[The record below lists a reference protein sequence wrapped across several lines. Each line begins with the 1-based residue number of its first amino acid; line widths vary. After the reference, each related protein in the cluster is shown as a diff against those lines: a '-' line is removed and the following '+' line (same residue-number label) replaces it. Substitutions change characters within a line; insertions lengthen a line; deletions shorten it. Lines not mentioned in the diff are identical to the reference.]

1 MRGEL
6 EASFPLFLLILL
18 LISPALH
25 TEFLKRP
32 AITVQHGTANV
43 AVSCKQACD
52 GGGARLRGNPL
63 SNLLVPWKQVIST
76 NKVNG

>member
-6 EASFPLFLLILL
+6 EESFPLFLLMLL
-18 LISPALH
+18 LALH

-63 SNLLVPWKQVIST
+63 SNLLVPWKQDIST
-76 NKVNG
+76 NKVNE